1 MTFTIKS
8 LNLKT
13 LLAATAIA
21 ALPFS
26 PAFAGGSGSQYGS
39 WNDGSSYQGG
49 AGQDNSQSGS
59 GSQIIN
65 GQINLQTNWSNLNGS
80 VDTVGGDAVAQGAAA
95 GNMIDIT
102 TMNNTRVLNNQIVGA
117 QSNIGS
123 NVNLDAN
130 NVWGSVGIQNQVL
143 CNGASVSTDPTLT
156 AIRSNQ
162 ECHAT
167 DPYSSINTNVTN
179 IAGNAVVQGSSLG
192 NSFEADSNAPNF
204 PIVSRQLSNSG
215 IVSNVNANMFNVG
228 GTVGLSS
235 SAIGNTSQVIH
246 YGTN

>member
-1 MTFTIKS
+1 MKSRIKTFS
-8 LNLKT
+8 LKT

-26 PAFAGGSGSQYGS
+26 PAFAGGQYGT
-39 WNDGSSYQGG
+39 WNDGSSWSGG
-49 AGQDNSQSGS
+49 AGQTNSQSGS

-65 GQINLQTNWSNLNGS
+65 GQVNLNTNWSNLNGS
-80 VDTVGGDAVAQGAAA
+80 FDTVGGDLVGQGAAA

-102 TMNNTRVLNNQIVGA
+102 TMNNTRVQNNQIVGP

-123 NVNLDAN
+123 NINMDAN
-130 NVWGSVGIQNQVL
+130 NVWGGVGISNQVL

-156 AIRSNQ
+156 AVRSNQ

-167 DPYSSINTNVTN
+167 DPYSSIKTNITN
-179 IAGNAVVQGSSLG
+179 IAGDAVIRGSSLG

-204 PIVSRQLSNSG
+204 PIMSKQLNNSG
-215 IVSNVNANMFNVG
+215 VVSNVHANMFNVG
-228 GTVGLSS
+228 GSVGLSS
-235 SAIGNTSQVIH
+235 SAIGNTSQIIH
-246 YGTN
+246 YNTN